1 MSLEQKFAEL
11 SVGDEVSIVETIKAE
26 GSTKSGY
33 ADNLEAL
40 KAKCVSSTEAEALA
54 GLTTVKAIAEGCP
67 EAEIFNKECLT
78 ACESLAAVVVVA
90 LFVRCGPFGFVWLRV
105 CLDHE
110 WALAHAHT
118 LFNETE

>member
-110 WALAHAHT
+110 
-118 LFNETE
+118 